1 MKVFTDQTLSWAGKQ
16 YRIPAGRM
24 LEAIARIEDHVTL
37 VEITRHF
44 QQRASIPLA
53 RLALAFH
60 AVLEF
65 AGAPPT
71 LTAEHVYHGMF
82 GDQEAQE
89 ASMTAVSALLQM
101 MVPPDI
107 LKGGKASAPGNSRR
121 DVAPSS
127 RKRTK
132 RS

>member
-1 MKVFTDQTLSWAGKQ
+1 MAKVFEDVKLSWAGKG
-16 YRIPAGRM
+16 YTIPANRM

-44 QQRASIPLA
+44 QQRGSVPLA

-65 AGAPPT
+65 AGAD
-71 LTAEHVYHGMF
+71 ARIRADDVYAGMF
-82 GDQEAQE
+82 AGSDEQVA
-89 ASMTAVSALLQM
+89 ALGAVTTLLGM
-101 MVPPDI
+101 MVPAGAQKATALPG
-107 LKGGKASAPGNSRR
+107 KRQPGG
-121 DVAPSS
+121 VPSS

-132 RS
+132 R